1 MIEITD
7 GDYRD
12 RIQSG
17 TTLVDFS
24 APWCMPCIR
33 MKNHI
38 EAFASNNPD
47 INVYKYNIDKG
58 IDIWNKIK
66 KEFSIRSIPF
76 IVIYRNGEVVASDV
90 GYKNSEDLQ
99 KLLDNINQ
107 V

>member
-33 MKNHI
+33 MENHV

-47 INVYKYNIDKG
+47 NSTNSFILF
-58 IDIWNKIK
+58 IDISL
-66 KEFSIRSIPF
+66 F
-76 IVIYRNGEVVASDV
+76 AM
-90 GYKNSEDLQ
+90 
-99 KLLDNINQ
+99 
-107 V
+107 